1 MPGPPGRLLWL
12 SYLQRLL
19 VLWSR
24 LCPCRAGALCWA
36 RCKEPQTPASTLG
49 VQLGDK
55 SRQQKNHGPKGIGS
69 NRGVDLRGP
78 ASGALDPGPAPCHSP
93 PLMRGSI
100 WTGHGAGSRLDLGGG
115 QEGRLAV
122 ARTPGFES
130 PLPLNS
136 WGAWA
141 GPFTSLSLSFFTCK
155 VGGGARLARWVRKME
170 AMSHLKRAADMPHMG
185 NTPQTSKTW
194 DRKQVKIAHWEFLSM
209 GFTWEK

>member
-36 RCKEPQTPASTLG
+36 RCKEPQTPASTPG

-155 VGGGARLARWVRKME
+155 VGGGCPSCQVGAQNG
-170 AMSHLKRAADMPHMG
+170 SHEPPETCGRHAP
-185 NTPQTSKTW
+185 
-194 DRKQVKIAHWEFLSM
+194 
-209 GFTWEK
+209 TWEILRRPQRLGTGSK